1 MFDDP
6 DRSLQ
11 DPVRVIAIFLGC
23 LTILVGVSSIV
34 HDGDLELSIVGIAI
48 NIFISGVLFL
58 GAKRRSTTH
67 LMVWLMFTLLQI
79 IGLVVG
85 MCYFSYEAQS
95 LSTLYNSLPSEPLP
109 LPGEKLENIHEL
121 RIAYIVYAIV
131 CGILIALFLFISV
144 IVKKFHDEIKR
155 QDPFGTSG
163 R

>member
-1 MFDDP
+1 MLDSE
-6 DRSLQ
+6 RSLQ

-79 IGLVVG
+79 IVLFIG
-85 MCYFSYEAQS
+85 MCYFSYKANW
-95 LSTLYNSLPSEPLP
+95 LSIQYDNYKEPLEP
-109 LPGEKLENIHEL
+109 SDQKELENIQKL
-121 RIAYIVYAIV
+121 RIAFIVYSIV
-131 CGILIALFLFISV
+131 FGILITLFIFISA
-144 IVKKFHDEIKR
+144 IVKKFYDEIKN
-155 QDPFGTSG
+155 QQPYGTSG

>member
-1 MFDDP
+1 MLDSE
-6 DRSLQ
+6 RSLQ

-79 IGLVVG
+79 IVLFIG
-85 MCYFSYEAQS
+85 MCYFSYKANWLS
-95 LSTLYNSLPSEPLP
+95 LQLTDYKEPLEP
-109 LPGEKLENIHEL
+109 SDQKELENIQKL
-121 RIAYIVYAIV
+121 RIAFIVYSIV
-131 CGILIALFLFISV
+131 FGTLIILFIFISA
-144 IVKKFHDEIKR
+144 IVKKFYDEIKN
-155 QDPFGTSG
+155 QQPYGTSG